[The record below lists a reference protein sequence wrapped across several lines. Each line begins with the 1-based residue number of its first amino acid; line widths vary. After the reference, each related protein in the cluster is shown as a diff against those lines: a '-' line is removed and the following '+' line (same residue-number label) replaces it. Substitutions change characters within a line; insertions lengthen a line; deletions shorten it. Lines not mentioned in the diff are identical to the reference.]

1 MERQRYEDRKRG
13 ELTNLEKYNMSFIKF
28 MKQKTNSNI
37 ERAVYH

>member
-1 MERQRYEDRKRG
+1 
-13 ELTNLEKYNMSFIKF
+13 MSFIKF